1 MKSPY
6 AAPLLLRIMQ
16 IRPTSLRF
24 GILLAVLVTV
34 IPVLG
39 LSAYHAAGVRRQLRE
54 DRHAGLVRLAE
65 QTATT
70 ISSYLEGTRQLLVA
84 LTHLDPI
91 RERRAAEA
99 AQLLGKL
106 QSLAPLYAN
115 FALVGGDGTIIAST
129 KPLPP
134 GITFRERVWFQRL
147 QANRQFSLGEHLVSI
162 ATGKPAISL
171 ACALPDQPATGPLDS
186 VNALLDL
193 RAIQQVLERF
203 PIRPDTDLL
212 LLDRRGTILCRRGVP
227 IASTPEQLPGWT
239 TLPHD
244 HQPFTTKD
252 NNGQRRIYYFT
263 PIASMDEG
271 LWVGTGV
278 SETAMASEARNAF
291 LGSFS
296 LTSLL
301 AIMLVLMGWWIGER
315 LVLRPIQRL
324 SVAAA
329 ALTRGEWEARARI
342 ASGAAELR
350 ALGAAFD
357 TMAGHLHREMEQ
369 LKSDTSS
376 AALRYNNRSAELATA
391 QQQLQQAV
399 AACQIT
405 DTARRQSEATARAFL
420 ESINE
425 TALLLGPDGKV
436 LMANQP
442 CAARLGCSLPEL
454 IGSNVFNHMNPEEVA
469 RHKDVLVTV
478 LKTRQPISLEERD
491 HDRQAYIQAT
501 PVLDTAGNVSAIAVL
516 SFDITERKRME
527 EQLRHSITALERA
540 LHEVKTLSGLLPICA
555 GCKKIRDDQ
564 GYWREVEQYL
574 QQHTHAEFSHGLCPD
589 CMRRLYPEYAG
600 PTATRTPAPAETG
613 KASGPAP

>member
-1 MKSPY
+1 M
-6 AAPLLLRIMQ
+6 LRTLLRAIMQ

-39 LSAYHAAGVRRQLRE
+39 LSAYHAASVHRQLQE
-54 DRHAGLVRLAE
+54 DRRASLVRLAE

-115 FALVGGDGTIIAST
+115 FALVRGDGTIIAST
-129 KPLPP
+129 KPIPP
-134 GITFRERVWFQRL
+134 GLTFRDRVWFQRL
-147 QANRQFSLGEHLVSI
+147 QANRQFGMGEHLVSF
-162 ATGKPAISL
+162 ATGKPAISM
-171 ACALPDQPATGPLDS
+171 ACALPDQPASGPLDG

-193 RAIQQVLERF
+193 QAIQQVIERF
-203 PIRPDTDLL
+203 PIRPNTDLL

-227 IASTPEQLPGWT
+227 IASPPEQLPGWP

-244 HQPFTTKD
+244 HRPFTTTD

-278 SETAMASEARNAF
+278 SESAIASEARNAF
-291 LGSFS
+291 LGSFTM
-296 LTSLL
+296 TSLL
-301 AIMLVLMGWWIGER
+301 AIMLVLLGWWIGER

-329 ALTRGEWEARARI
+329 ALTGGDWEARARI

-350 ALGAAFD
+350 ALGETFD

-369 LKSDTSS
+369 LKADTSS
-376 AALRYNNRSAELATA
+376 AALRYNHRSAELTTA

-425 TALLLGPDGKV
+425 IALLVGPEGKV

-442 CAARLGCSLPEL
+442 CAARLGCSLAEL
-454 IGSNVFNHMNPEEVA
+454 IGSNVFNHMPPEAVSRRKEVLA
-469 RHKDVLVTV
+469 TV
-478 LKTRQPISLEERD
+478 MRTRQPLSLEERD
-491 HDRQAYIQAT
+491 HDRQSYMQAT
-501 PVLDTAGNVSAIAVL
+501 PVLDPGGNVSAIAVL

-527 EQLRHSITALERA
+527 EQLRDSVAALERA
-540 LHEVKTLSGLLPICA
+540 LHEVRTLSGLLPICA

-574 QQHTHAEFSHGLCPD
+574 QQHTRAEFSHGLCPD
-589 CMRRLYPEYAG
+589 CMRRLYPEYADAIAAR
-600 PTATRTPAPAETG
+600 PPPPAEAG
-613 KASGPAP
+613 KPTGPAP

>member
-99 AQLLGKL
+99 AQVLGKL

-212 LLDRRGTILCRRGVP
+212 LLDRRGPSCAGAACRSLRPPSNCPAGPLCRTTISPSAPRTTTARD
-227 IASTPEQLPGWT
+227 ASTT
-239 TLPHD
+239 
-244 HQPFTTKD
+244 
-252 NNGQRRIYYFT
+252 
-263 PIASMDEG
+263 
-271 LWVGTGV
+271 
-278 SETAMASEARNAF
+278 
-291 LGSFS
+291 
-296 LTSLL
+296 
-301 AIMLVLMGWWIGER
+301 
-315 LVLRPIQRL
+315 LRP
-324 SVAAA
+324 SPAW
-329 ALTRGEWEARARI
+329 TRGFGWA
-342 ASGAAELR
+342 
-350 ALGAAFD
+350 
-357 TMAGHLHREMEQ
+357 
-369 LKSDTSS
+369 
-376 AALRYNNRSAELATA
+376 
-391 QQQLQQAV
+391 
-399 AACQIT
+399 
-405 DTARRQSEATARAFL
+405 
-420 ESINE
+420 
-425 TALLLGPDGKV
+425 
-436 LMANQP
+436 
-442 CAARLGCSLPEL
+442 PE
-454 IGSNVFNHMNPEEVA
+454 
-469 RHKDVLVTV
+469 
-478 LKTRQPISLEERD
+478 
-491 HDRQAYIQAT
+491 
-501 PVLDTAGNVSAIAVL
+501 
-516 SFDITERKRME
+516 
-527 EQLRHSITALERA
+527 
-540 LHEVKTLSGLLPICA
+540 
-555 GCKKIRDDQ
+555 
-564 GYWREVEQYL
+564 
-574 QQHTHAEFSHGLCPD
+574 
-589 CMRRLYPEYAG
+589 
-600 PTATRTPAPAETG
+600 
-613 KASGPAP
+613 